1 MPLVLVATAG
11 AANANAYSDVAGAD
25 AVALYRSGPAPVAWL
40 ALTNDQKIQQLVGVT
55 RDLDTSDF
63 LGARA
68 TATQALEWPRTGT
81 DYDSTILPPRLVMAT
96 IEQAILNAADLTADP
111 LNVLDPLAAGIK
123 RERVGPLETE
133 YRDPTIQGGTA
144 GVTAFDPRGL
154 ARFAPIVQRLLTP
167 LVRSL
172 VGSSWGS
179 AEVVRGS

>member
-1 MPLVLVATAG
+1 MALTLVATPG
-11 AANANAYSDVAGAD
+11 AANANAYTDVAAVD
-25 AVALYRSGPAPVAWL
+25 AAATYRSGPSAVAWL
-40 ALTNDQKIQQLVGVT
+40 ALTPDQKIQQLVAVT

-68 TATQALEWPRTGT
+68 TVTQALEWPRTGT
-81 DYDSTILPPRLVMAT
+81 DYDSAALPARLVMAT
-96 IEQAILNAADLTADP
+96 IEQSIQNAVDLTADP

-144 GVTAFDPRGL
+144 GVAAFDPRGL

-179 AEVVRGS
+179 ADVVRGS